1 MRADGCA
8 LETNLLDHRRNEL
21 AEILCNTRVNH
32 TYMTFS
38 LCVINDSCFLCDCL
52 PCPKVFV

>member
-8 LETNLLDHRRNEL
+8 VETNLLDHRRNEL

-38 LCVINDSCFLCDCL
+38 LLMIHVFDVIVCL
-52 PCPKVFV
+52 VPKYLYK

>member
-38 LCVINDSCFLCDCL
+38 LLMIHVFDVIVCL
-52 PCPKVFV
+52 VPKYLYK